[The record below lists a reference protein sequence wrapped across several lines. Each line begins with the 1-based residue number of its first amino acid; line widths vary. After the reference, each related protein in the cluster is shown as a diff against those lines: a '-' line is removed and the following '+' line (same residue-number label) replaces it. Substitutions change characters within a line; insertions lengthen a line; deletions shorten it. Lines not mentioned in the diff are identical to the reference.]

1 MSGSGVIGA
10 LEQAVLSNPLDA
22 LIEDEIEAELVKFS
36 SFCSMIH
43 NKKLN
48 NVTVFS
54 LIVKNKI
61 YKKIYMRM
69 IQVENEKEAIIL
81 FLRYNSNLCRSKV
94 VREVLQ
100 S

>member
-1 MSGSGVIGA
+1 MAGVISA
-10 LEQAVLSNPLDA
+10 LEQAVLNNPLDVM
-22 LIEDEIEAELVKFS
+22 IEDEIESELIKFS
-36 SFCSMIH
+36 SFCSIIH

-54 LIVKNKI
+54 LIVKNKT

-69 IQVENEKEAIIL
+69 LQVENENEAIML

>member
-1 MSGSGVIGA
+1 MSGVIGA
-10 LEQAVLSNPLDA
+10 LEHAINDNPLDS
-22 LIEDEIEAELVKFS
+22 LSYEEIEAELIKFS
-36 SFCSMIH
+36 SFCSIIN

-48 NVTVFS
+48 SVAVFS

-61 YKKIYMRM
+61 YKKIYMKMVHIDNDR
-69 IQVENEKEAIIL
+69 EALLL
-81 FLRYNSNLCRSKV
+81 FLKYNSNLCRSKV

>member
-1 MSGSGVIGA
+1 MSGVIGA
-10 LEQAVLSNPLDA
+10 LEQAVLSNPLDV
-22 LIEDEIEAELVKFS
+22 LIEEEIETELLKFS
-36 SFCSMIH
+36 SFCSIIH

-69 IQVENEKEAIIL
+69 IQVENEKEAIML

-94 VREVLQ
+94 VKEVLQ

>member
-1 MSGSGVIGA
+1 MSGVIGA
-10 LEQAVLSNPLDA
+10 LESAVLNNPLDA
-22 LIEDEIEAELVKFS
+22 LMDEEIETELIKFS
-36 SFCSMIH
+36 SFCSIIH

-48 NVTVFS
+48 SVTIFS

-69 IQVENEKEAIIL
+69 IQVDNEKEAILL

>member
-1 MSGSGVIGA
+1 MAGVISA
-10 LEQAVLSNPLDA
+10 LEQAVLNNPLDVM
-22 LIEDEIEAELVKFS
+22 IEDEIESELIKFS
-36 SFCSMIH
+36 SFCSIIH

-54 LIVKNKI
+54 LIVKNKT

-69 IQVENEKEAIIL
+69 LQVENENEAIML
-81 FLRYNSNLCRSKV
+81 FLRHNSNLCRSKV

>member
-1 MSGSGVIGA
+1 MSGVIGA
-10 LEQAVLSNPLDA
+10 LESAVLNNPLDT
-22 LIEDEIEAELVKFS
+22 IMEEEIETALVKFS
-36 SFCSMIH
+36 SFCSIIH

-54 LIVKNKI
+54 LLIKHPI
-61 YKKIYMRM
+61 YKKIYMKM
-69 IQVENEKEAIIL
+69 LQVDNEKEAILI
-81 FLRYNSNLCRSKV
+81 FLKYNSNLCRSKV

>member
-1 MSGSGVIGA
+1 MSGVIGA
-10 LEQAVLSNPLDA
+10 LEQAVLSNPLDM
-22 LIEDEIEAELVKFS
+22 LIEEEIETELLKFS
-36 SFCSMIH
+36 SFCSIIH

-69 IQVENEKEAIIL
+69 IQVENEKEAIML

-94 VREVLQ
+94 VKEVLQ

>member
-1 MSGSGVIGA
+1 MSGVIGA
-10 LEQAVLSNPLDA
+10 LEHAIRDNPLDS
-22 LIEDEIEAELVKFS
+22 LSYEEIESELIKFS
-36 SFCSMIH
+36 SFCSIIH

-48 NVTVFS
+48 NVAVFS

-61 YKKIYMRM
+61 YKKIYMKMVHLDNDR
-69 IQVENEKEAIIL
+69 EALLL
-81 FLRYNSNLCRSKV
+81 FLKYNSNLCRSKV

>member
-1 MSGSGVIGA
+1 MSGVIGA
-10 LEQAVLSNPLDA
+10 LESAVLENPLDS
-22 LIEDEIEAELVKFS
+22 LIEEEIEAELIKFS
-36 SFCSMIH
+36 SFCSIIH

-48 NVTVFS
+48 NVAVFS

-61 YKKIYMRM
+61 YKKAYMRM
-69 IQVENEKEAIIL
+69 LQVDNEKEAILI
-81 FLRYNSNLCRSKV
+81 FLKYNSNLCRSKV